1 MKKKLTAMLLA
12 MAMLL
17 ALAACGGTTGSEAA
31 SSAAPAANSAEQT
44 AAPSEQPET
53 PASAEVPADSQ
64 AEAISAEPEQAFD
77 DTVITYP
84 LSDGEHLSIWCAKP
98 GGPPIVRDSWSELEI
113 FQKAEEHLGVTMD
126 WTEVDMFAM
135 ETQFNLM
142 MAAGD
147 YTDIISGV
155 VQNYSTG
162 VVGAYE
168 DGVVMDIADLVYD
181 NMPNYWNLVHADS
194 EKEKYVTT
202 EDGKELAIYVVN
214 DQPLTERGLLIR
226 SDWLDTVGMDT
237 PETFDELEDVLT
249 AFKNEYNC
257 SDPLYVGE
265 TGLTIPALTAG
276 YGIEYYD
283 DDLALYVGDDNQLV
297 CSYMTDNYRDYV
309 EMMSRWIKAGL
320 VNGDMLLN
328 SESVSM
334 NDTQTYICNENTG
347 AYHTSANQLSTYYTY
362 SSNKDFDVT
371 PINVVVRNVGD
382 DTINHFG
389 SYEPVQPGQTVSIST
404 DCANPALALRW
415 IDYWY
420 SEEGT
425 MYMTYG
431 IEDYTYT
438 VADDGTVTFTDMI
451 VNNTDGMSPEG
462 MIMKYNCQGKIC
474 GVMMQKALWAYYS
487 DKQKEVMDFWSTQVE
502 YDRSIPNYVTLT
514 TEESTEYT
522 GIVSDITAYA
532 ESELTKFLFGD
543 RDISEWDA
551 FTAELEAMGINDA
564 IAIYQGAYDRQTA

>member
-1 MKKKLTAMLLA
+1 MKKKLTAMLLVL
-12 MAMLL
+12 AMLL

-53 PASAEVPADSQ
+53 SASAEVPATSQ
-64 AEAISAEPEQAFD
+64 VETISAEPEQAFN

-257 SDPLYVGE
+257 SDPLYVG
-265 TGLTIPALTAG
+265 
-276 YGIEYYD
+276 
-283 DDLALYVGDDNQLV
+283 DDNKLV

-371 PINVVVRNVGD
+371 PINVVVRKAGD

-404 DCANPALALRW
+404 DWP
-415 IDYWY
+415 
-420 SEEGT
+420 G
-425 MYMTYG
+425 
-431 IEDYTYT
+431 
-438 VADDGTVTFTDMI
+438 
-451 VNNTDGMSPEG
+451 
-462 MIMKYNCQGKIC
+462 
-474 GVMMQKALWAYYS
+474 
-487 DKQKEVMDFWSTQVE
+487 
-502 YDRSIPNYVTLT
+502 
-514 TEESTEYT
+514 
-522 GIVSDITAYA
+522 
-532 ESELTKFLFGD
+532 
-543 RDISEWDA
+543 
-551 FTAELEAMGINDA
+551 
-564 IAIYQGAYDRQTA
+564 